1 MSLKGLSCYQ
11 TSIST
16 TFNYAIPVNEQLV
29 LVKNAGFTHVSL
41 GMNYEHSQILNEE
54 SLNSLVKLLN
64 ELDLMVDTVHGYDLD
79 KEDAIEV
86 NKIVAEAANKL
97 KAGIVVVHCSDF
109 WFNDT
114 EYETKEKIVRERIC
128 SLEEIAKENGIRFAL
143 ENVVPGKPTMLC
155 EQMIEI
161 GNPRYIGFCYDSSHD
176 QIDGPNNMELL
187 KRQKERLIAIH
198 ISDRI
203 KEFVDHVIPG
213 EGFIHFDEIIPLLRE
228 STFKGPVL
236 MEVEMT
242 HSKYKDVNEFLIMAN
257 NSAQNI
263 AKEICR

>member
-1 MSLKGLSCYQ
+1 MSLKGLSCCQ

-16 TFNYAIPVNEQLV
+16 TFNYAIPINEQLV
-29 LVKNAGFTHVSL
+29 LVKNAGFTHISL
-41 GMNYEHSQILNEE
+41 GMDYEHSQILNEE

-79 KEDAIEV
+79 KDDDIEI
-86 NKIVAEAANKL
+86 NKIVAAAAYKL

-109 WFNDT
+109 WFNDA
-114 EYETKEKIVRERIC
+114 EYEAKEKMVRERIC
-128 SLEEIAKENGIRFAL
+128 FLEEIAKENGIRFAL

-198 ISDRI
+198 MSDRI
-203 KEFVDHVIPG
+203 EEFVDHVIPG
-213 EGFIHFDEIIPLLRE
+213 EGFINFYEIIPLLRE

-257 NSAQNI
+257 NSAQSI

>member
-1 MSLKGLSCYQ
+1 MYQ

-16 TFNYAIPVNEQLV
+16 TFNYEIPINEQLV
-29 LVKNAGFTHVSL
+29 LIKNAGFTHVSL
-41 GMNYEHSQILNEE
+41 GMNYEHSQILNKEY
-54 SLNSLVKLLN
+54 LNNLDKLLN
-64 ELDLMVDTVHGYDLD
+64 ELDLRVDTVHGCDLD
-79 KEDAIEV
+79 KDDAIEI
-86 NKIVAEAANKL
+86 NEKVAEAASKL

-109 WFNDT
+109 WFNDA

-128 SLEEIAKENGIRFAL
+128 SLEDIAKENGIRFAF
-143 ENVVPGKPTMLC
+143 ENVMPGKPTMLC
-155 EQMIEI
+155 EQMIEL

-176 QIDGPNNMELL
+176 QIDGPNNMDLL
-187 KRQKERLIAIH
+187 QRQKERLVAIH
-198 ISDRI
+198 MSDRI

-213 EGFIHFDEIIPLLRE
+213 EGVIHFDEIIPLLRE
-228 STFKGPVL
+228 STFEGVVL

-263 AKEICR
+263 AKEMRYM